1 MNGEKLISAFKR
13 VRLRFLSRIPE
24 SGDSGDVEDALQE
37 AFCRLWTCR
46 DRITVDSQAEGMLVK
61 TAKNVEIDRL
71 RRMQAHP
78 VVGIEDAADIDDFC
92 EMEYEDIYRRI
103 DRLAG
108 EVLSE
113 RDKQIL
119 YHREKDGW
127 EFDELAEYYGL
138 SESNVRQIV
147 SRSRKALRSIYSK
160 S

>member
-1 MNGEKLISAFKR
+1 
-13 VRLRFLSRIPE
+13 
-24 SGDSGDVEDALQE
+24 
-37 AFCRLWTCR
+37 
-46 DRITVDSQAEGMLVK
+46 
-61 TAKNVEIDRL
+61 
-71 RRMQAHP
+71 MQAHP
-78 VVGIEDAADIDDFC
+78 VVGIEDAADIDDSC
-92 EMEYEDIYRRI
+92 EVEYEDLYRRI

-138 SESNVRQIV
+138 SESNVRLIV
-147 SRSRKALRSIYSK
+147 SRARKALRSIYSK